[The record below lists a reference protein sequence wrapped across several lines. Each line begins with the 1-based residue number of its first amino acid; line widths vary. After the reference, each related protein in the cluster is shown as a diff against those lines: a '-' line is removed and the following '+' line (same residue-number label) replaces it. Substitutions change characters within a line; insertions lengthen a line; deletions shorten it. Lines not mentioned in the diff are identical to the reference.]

1 MHRTTLAVAAAL
13 AVMTI
18 VGCAGGDSVGGGT
31 ARPSSPDAGADAG
44 SITIAAAASLG
55 SALETISER
64 FEDDHPG
71 VDVQPI
77 VIDGSST
84 LATQIRAGAPYD
96 VFVSADESTMA
107 GLGALVDVAVP
118 IATNTLVIVVPEGNP
133 GGVASLVDLAR
144 VSTVLCAPEVPCGSA
159 SQRLLEQAGVAVQP
173 VSLEQSVRG
182 VLTKVEANAVDAGL
196 VYASDAA
203 ASDSV
208 ETIEAEGAALVVNRA
223 VIAVVE
229 GSAEPELAAS
239 LVAYVAG
246 ADGREVLAELGF
258 GAP

>member
-1 MHRTTLAVAAAL
+1 MRRTTLALAAAL
-13 AVMTI
+13 AVGTI
-18 VGCAGGDSVGGGT
+18 AGCAGGGAAGQ
-31 ARPSSPDAGADAG
+31 SSPDESPGG
-44 SITIAAAASLG
+44 SITVAAAASLG
-55 SALETISER
+55 TAMETIAER
-64 FEDDHPG
+64 FEHEHPG

-96 VFVSADESTMA
+96 VFVSADEPTMA
-107 GLGALVDVAVP
+107 GIAELVGVAAP

-133 GGVASLVDLAR
+133 GGVASLEDLSR
-144 VSTVLCAPEVPCGSA
+144 VSTVLCAPEVPCGNA
-159 SQRLLEQAGVAVQP
+159 SERLLEQAGVDVQP

-203 ASDSV
+203 ASDAV

-223 VIAVVE
+223 VIAVVND
-229 GSAEPELAAS
+229 SSEPELAAA
-239 LVAYVAG
+239 LAAYVAG
-246 ADGREVLAELGF
+246 TEGRAVLDDLGF